1 MRRAIRSG
9 VFAVVVGWLA
19 GCSSSSVPPV
29 DAGPAM
35 CKFELIHCPAGYAC
49 NIASDVCEPCGDAA
63 TCSDGW

>member
-1 MRRAIRSG
+1 MERLTVI
-9 VFAVVVGWLA
+9 VAVMMSA
-19 GCSSSSVPPV
+19 ACSSSTEPTP